1 MPLPSTPHIP
11 CGPRREGRAA
21 GTAHSS
27 LAAWLVPSPGH
38 WNSQTRRP
46 PGGVAGLRILCLSG
60 LQPQQLSKSLEDSER
75 DLLGHR

>member
-11 CGPRREGRAA
+11 CSPRREGRAA

-27 LAAWLVPSPGH
+27 LAAWLVLSPGH
-38 WNSQTRRP
+38 WNSQTQRP
-46 PGGVAGLRILCLSG
+46 PGGLLASGYCLSG
-60 LQPQQLSKSLEDSER
+60 LRPQQLSKSLEDSER